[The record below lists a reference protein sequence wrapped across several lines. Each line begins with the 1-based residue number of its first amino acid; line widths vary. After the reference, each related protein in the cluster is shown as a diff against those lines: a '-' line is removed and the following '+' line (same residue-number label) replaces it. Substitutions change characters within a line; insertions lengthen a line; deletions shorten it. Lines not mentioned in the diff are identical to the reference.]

1 MEASLTRLSLHASNG
16 IFTLATNRRRGLL
29 RSTAMLLAAASVNAT
44 LHAQTIE
51 PTAAPKAESADDQ
64 RARDLVAKMTLDEK
78 IDMIRGAQEDA
89 STDQAAAGYL
99 RGVPRLGVPSM
110 CFADGPPGILTREP
124 SVALPATMALAATFS
139 KEDAEQ
145 NGAVVGL
152 EARRLGVDVALEP
165 FINIMRDLHFS
176 RGWNTFGE
184 DPYLSGIMG
193 AAQVH
198 GIQGQGV
205 MAQAKHY
212 LGYDLRGYKTIMD
225 EQTMHEV
232 YLAPFEAVIDAGV
245 SSLMCA
251 YNYVNGQYACASDD
265 LLNTTLRKE
274 LGFKGF
280 VTSDWGGTH
289 KPADINM
296 GLDMEMPGLMPK
308 GSPWLTIT
316 RSYFDNDKA
325 PVEPLT
331 MSMEVLGR
339 VFGRAVPEEKSER
352 LPIKSVIFRG
362 QFPDDPD
369 PKNMASALADGTVKM
384 AAIDEA
390 AYRVVHEMNRFG
402 LLDRGN
408 HQPTGGAVDPRI
420 AGIIRKTASDSAV
433 LLKNEGAALPLSQS
447 DLDDLAL
454 IGPGAGQVVALGI
467 NAEHSLGLPETQNG
481 VAALLQREA
490 GGRAGANIAYAVAN
504 DMTGAPVPAD
514 RFSSDG
520 APGLARIVNGK
531 KVAQDGALNFTDS
544 NANALP
550 AGAQPSWKG
559 EIDISADGTY
569 GFYLQMLGT
578 HAELRIDGEL
588 VGRSSGLTGARHGD
602 TVQPGQDALLH
613 STDNLNNVRRDVAL
627 TAGKHSIEVL
637 TTDDT
642 SHVPIQIRL
651 NWVTPQQR
659 EANYRHA
666 VETAAKA
673 KKAVVFAWARQNPIF
688 GLTPEQNR
696 LIDDVSAANPNTIVV
711 LNSSYPVA
719 MPWLGKVKAVLNMWW
734 GGDKGGEA
742 TVDILTGRVSPAGRL
757 PFTWGKAL
765 EDYPATDPRHPER
778 GAREDGVVTY
788 SEGLDVGYRWFDRQK
803 KEPLYA
809 FGHGL
814 SYTSFAYSGLTVKP
828 AADGGLDVRFTVANT
843 GKRASDEVAQIYLG
857 APANAP
863 RGIAFPVKALAGFD
877 RVHLAPSESKTVS
890 IHVAPRS
897 LQYWDERAASRT
909 TPQGVRAVYV
919 GGSSRDLPLAAKS
932 R

>member
-1 MEASLTRLSLHASNG
+1 MNRESRSAATGHFHIHRHRRQALLH
-16 IFTLATNRRRGLL
+16 
-29 RSTAMLLAAASVNAT
+29 RSAILLAAMGMHAS
-44 LHAQTIE
+44 LQAQPIT
-51 PTAAPKAESADDQ
+51 PTAVPAPETGEDQ

-89 STDQAAAGYL
+89 KTDQAAAGYL
-99 RGVPRLGVPSM
+99 RGVPRLGIPSM
-110 CFADGPPGILTREP
+110 RFADGPPGILTREP

-139 KEDAEQ
+139 REDAEQ

-165 FINIMRDLHFS
+165 FVNIMRDLNFS
-176 RGWNTFGE
+176 RGWNTYGE

-193 AAQVH
+193 AAQVR

-212 LGYDLRGYKTIMD
+212 LGYDLRGYKTVMD

-251 YNYVNGQYACASDD
+251 YNYTNGKYACANDD
-265 LLNTTLRKE
+265 LLNVTLRKE

-280 VTSDWGGTH
+280 VTSDWGAVH
-289 KPADINM
+289 KPTDINT

-325 PVEPLT
+325 PVEPLKMT
-331 MSMEVLGR
+331 MDVLGR
-339 VFGRAVPEEKSER
+339 VFGRAVPEEGKGER
-352 LPIKSVIFRG
+352 APIKSVIFRG
-362 QFPDDPD
+362 QFPDDPA
-369 PKNMASALADGTVKM
+369 PVNMASALADGTVQL
-384 AAIDEA
+384 AQIDEA

-420 AGIIRKTASDSAV
+420 APIIRKTASDSAV
-433 LLKNEGAALPLSQS
+433 LLKNDGAALPLSQT
-447 DLDDLAL
+447 DMDDLAL

-467 NAEHSLGLPETQNG
+467 NAEHSLGLPETQNS

-490 GGRAGANIAYAVAN
+490 GGRAGAHVAYAVAN
-504 DMTGAPVPAD
+504 DMTGTPIPAD

-520 APGLARIVNGK
+520 APGLARYVDGRKI
-531 KVAQDGALNFTDS
+531 AQDNALNFTDS

-550 AGAQPSWKG
+550 ADVQPGWKG
-559 EIDISADGTY
+559 EIDIPSAGTY
-569 GFYLQMLGT
+569 GIYLQMLGT
-578 HAELRIDGEL
+578 HGELLIDGKL
-588 VGRSSGLTGARHGD
+588 VGRSSGMTGARHGD
-602 TVQPGQDALLH
+602 TVQPGQDALL
-613 STDNLNNVRRDVAL
+613 STTDNLNNVRRDVEL
-627 TAGKHSIEVL
+627 TAGKHSIEV
-637 TTDDT
+637 TTGADT
-642 SHVPIQIRL
+642 SHAPIQIRL
-651 NWVTPQQR
+651 SWVTPQQR

-673 KKAVVFAWARQNPIF
+673 KKAVVFAWARQSPIF
-688 GLTPEQNR
+688 GLTPDQNK
-696 LIDDVSAANPNTIVV
+696 LIEDVSAANPNTIVV
-711 LNSSYPVA
+711 LNTSYPVD

-765 EDYPATDPRHPER
+765 EDYPATDPRYPER
-778 GAREDGVVTY
+778 GAQEDGVVTY
-788 SEGLDVGYRWFDRQK
+788 SEGLDVGYRWFDRQNK
-803 KEPLYA
+803 APLYA

-814 SYTSFAYSGLTVKP
+814 SYTSFAYSGLSVKP

-843 GKRASDEVAQIYLG
+843 GQRESDEVAQVYLG
-857 APANAP
+857 APAKAP
-863 RGIAFPVKALAGFD
+863 KGIAFPVRALAGFD
-877 RVHLAPSESKTVS
+877 RIHLAPSERKTISV
-890 IHVAPRS
+890 HVAPRS
-897 LQYWDERAASRT
+897 LQYWDEKAGRWT
-909 TPQGVRAVYV
+909 TPKGTRIVQV
-919 GGSSRDLPLAAKS
+919 GGSSRHLPLTGKS